1 MEHILY
7 HIYVQDL
14 ILTLAD
20 VLFRCTRQC
29 VYVRSYPA
37 AIVLEQT
44 HTVANAV
51 SDRQLLV
58 SLLYMVILT
67 PFSYVTIDRLPKM
80 GVVIIYVIYSRAR
93 YFNLGRHFVGQK
105 R

>member
-1 MEHILY
+1 MEYILY

-14 ILTLAD
+14 ILTLQLAG
-20 VLFRCTRQC
+20 VLDNVCM
-29 VYVRSYPA
+29 Y
-37 AIVLEQT
+37 AIMLEQT

-67 PFSYVTIDRLPKM
+67 PFSYVTI
-80 GVVIIYVIYSRAR
+80 VC
-93 YFNLGRHFVGQK
+93 
-105 R
+105 

>member
-1 MEHILY
+1 MHNKWK

-14 ILTLAD
+14 ILTLAG

-44 HTVANAV
+44 HTVANVV
-51 SDRQLLV
+51 SDRQLLI
-58 SLLYMVILT
+58 SLLYMVILKNYT
-67 PFSYVTIDRLPKM
+67 
-80 GVVIIYVIYSRAR
+80 
-93 YFNLGRHFVGQK
+93 
-105 R
+105 